1 MQINTRRKQ
10 TMRIKETKVYK
21 FDELTDKAKEKA
33 MENLY
38 DLNVDY
44 GWWDYMYEDAA
55 NVGLKLTSFDLDR
68 NRHAKGE
75 FTLSAAEVA
84 ANIIRDHGEQ
94 CETYKTAQAF
104 LDEINSLT
112 MPDDDSDE
120 FSEWENKMLE
130 LEDEFLKSLLEDYSI
145 MLQKEYEYQ
154 TSEEA
159 IIETIRANEYEFTED
174 GKLA

>member
-1 MQINTRRKQ
+1 
-10 TMRIKETKVYK
+10 MRIKETKVYK
-21 FDELTDKAKEKA
+21 FDELTDKAKEKVLHD
-33 MENLY
+33 MY
-38 DLNVDY
+38 DLNVYYD
-44 GWWDYMYEDAA
+44 WWEGVYEDAA

-94 CETYKTAQAF
+94 CETYKTTQAF
-104 LDEINSLT
+104 LDEINSLA

-145 MLQKEYEYQ
+145 MLQKEYEYL

-159 IIETIRANEYEFTED
+159 IIETIQANDYEFTED
-174 GKLA
+174 CKLA

>member
-1 MQINTRRKQ
+1 
-10 TMRIKETKVYK
+10 MRIKETKVYK